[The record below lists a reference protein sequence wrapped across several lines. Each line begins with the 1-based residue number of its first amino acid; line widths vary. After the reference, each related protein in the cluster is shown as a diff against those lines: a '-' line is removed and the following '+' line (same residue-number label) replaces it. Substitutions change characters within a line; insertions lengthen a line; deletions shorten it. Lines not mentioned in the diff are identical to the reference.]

1 MSIIQVHLNN
11 CIQMLKNSHDY
22 DNFMSLTNYKYIS
35 SSDVEIDCV
44 NVPYIMKHYKNKILN
59 NVSMDKLKYVHPSNL
74 IILSS
79 QPKNGWVRI
88 PPETRDRI
96 IGIRTSTTFYPVIY
110 GYTIMNNLPLFKKG
124 LKYGLF
130 RGLICSMNNDIYCI
144 DKSPVVLVYDGII
157 TNLTLRGA
165 KRICLA
171 PPELHSTKE
180 ILRYK
185 WPKNYNHNLL
195 QLDIPLDYGSDIS
208 GNPNLMSVGNRFDE
222 EFLQDDAFF
231 MSHPDKEFLNVN
243 DVPSWNP
250 VLLSSKKEIASPLH
264 AFECGYE
271 VIECVNTYDK
281 ACFNNDIQ
289 YKNIDRKPRNTIR
302 RIRSQYR

>member
-1 MSIIQVHLNN
+1 
-11 CIQMLKNSHDY
+11 
-22 DNFMSLTNYKYIS
+22 
-35 SSDVEIDCV
+35 
-44 NVPYIMKHYKNKILN
+44 
-59 NVSMDKLKYVHPSNL
+59 
-74 IILSS
+74 
-79 QPKNGWVRI
+79 
-88 PPETRDRI
+88 
-96 IGIRTSTTFYPVIY
+96 
-110 GYTIMNNLPLFKKG
+110 
-124 LKYGLF
+124 
-130 RGLICSMNNDIYCI
+130 MNNDIYCI
-144 DKSPVVLVYDGII
+144 DKSPVILVYDGII
-157 TNLTLRGA
+157 TNLTLRNA